1 MPIILVADDSETD
14 RKLIEGLL
22 RPKLDWI
29 VQFAENGSQA
39 FDMIGEIFPDVVVTD
54 LQMPEMDGIQLCA
67 EAKVEYPDVPIVLIT
82 GKGSE
87 ELAVEALDA
96 GAASYVPKSA
106 LANSLL
112 ETVEQ
117 VLSIAKHKRTK
128 SQLMRYATN
137 TRYQFNIKN
146 DQSLVAP
153 LIDFVSSA
161 MERLQLGDKA
171 EQRHVSV
178 AIEEALLNAIYHGNL
193 ELDGPSVQDARRA
206 LHDGEIAEIVHERS
220 QQSPYEERRVR
231 IAFEVTR
238 NRIDIVVRDDGKG
251 FDNPSRFIEATDV
264 EQLSGAGGRG
274 LALIRNF
281 MDEVEFSDTGNEI
294 RMSLKLRSNTRRK
307 APVEA

>member
-1 MPIILVADDSETD
+1 VPWPI
-14 RKLIEGLL
+14 R
-22 RPKLDWI
+22 W
-29 VQFAENGSQA
+29 
-39 FDMIGEIFPDVVVTD
+39 
-54 LQMPEMDGIQLCA
+54 
-67 EAKVEYPDVPIVLIT
+67 
-82 GKGSE
+82 
-87 ELAVEALDA
+87 
-96 GAASYVPKSA
+96 
-106 LANSLL
+106 L

>member
-106 LANSLL
+106 LANSL
-112 ETVEQ
+112 
-117 VLSIAKHKRTK
+117 A
-128 SQLMRYATN
+128 
-137 TRYQFNIKN
+137 
-146 DQSLVAP
+146 
-153 LIDFVSSA
+153 
-161 MERLQLGDKA
+161 
-171 EQRHVSV
+171 
-178 AIEEALLNAIYHGNL
+178 GN
-193 ELDGPSVQDARRA
+193 R
-206 LHDGEIAEIVHERS
+206 
-220 QQSPYEERRVR
+220 
-231 IAFEVTR
+231 
-238 NRIDIVVRDDGKG
+238 
-251 FDNPSRFIEATDV
+251 
-264 EQLSGAGGRG
+264 
-274 LALIRNF
+274 
-281 MDEVEFSDTGNEI
+281 
-294 RMSLKLRSNTRRK
+294 
-307 APVEA
+307 